1 MKAMFKGKLNI
12 NTITFTQDSVGGM
25 IENHVPIIQNL
36 RFVGRQSSKN
46 EITGP
51 AKFVVET
58 ETIFYVKLPKSINES
73 NLSEKDYIVIG
84 CQSCPTCHQCYDIR
98 EVNFINAPGEY
109 GAEIRAVKRK

>member
-1 MKAMFKGKLNI
+1 MKTLFKGRLSI
-12 NTITFTQDSVGGM
+12 NRVDFTQDSVGGM

-51 AKFVVET
+51 GKFVVET
-58 ETIFYVKLPKSINES
+58 ETIFYVKLPKNFTFD
-73 NLSEKDYIVIG
+73 EKDYIIIG
-84 CQSCPTCHQCYDIR
+84 CQSCPSCHQCYDIQ

-109 GAEIRAVKRK
+109 GAEIRALVRK